1 MQGAHMAPQ
10 VISALEAALVG
21 AALVHAFQ
29 KGGRCTKITYP
40 VSLFRSIKVLNIKY
54 ELNSLDRFR
63 LTWSLDCALC
73 PGPGPCMDSS
83 F

>member
-29 KGGRCTKITYP
+29 RGVRCTKITYP
-40 VSLFRSIKVLNIKY
+40 VSLFRSIKVLKI
-54 ELNSLDRFR
+54 
-63 LTWSLDCALC
+63 
-73 PGPGPCMDSS
+73 
-83 F
+83 

>member
-29 KGGRCTKITYP
+29 SQGRCTKITYT
-40 VSLFRSIKVLNIKY
+40 VSSFRPIKVLKNFK
-54 ELNSLDRFR
+54 LNSLDRFR
-63 LTWSLDCALC
+63 LTWSLDYALC
-73 PGPGPCMDSS
+73 PGPAPCMDSS